1 MSNLRR
7 ARRVRC
13 VDFRCAAIC
22 WLIARHIKKISANLS
37 RAFLPR
43 ARRRH
48 FPLCSRAQIR
58 APGNGRAHGT
68 GCGRK
73 SALIRR
79 IFFRKYSAVFFAQ
92 IVRLK
97 IFQSAR
103 FYAHSENLN
112 AAHAT
117 HAVHA
122 IHAIHVAH
130 TARSATRRARREEIF
145 FFSVRRKKLSHI
157 RLYNCAPPPLS
168 DPYPALKSLP
178 LA

>member
-13 VDFRCAAIC
+13 VENRRAAIR

-48 FPLCSRAQIR
+48 FPLRSRAQIR
-58 APGNGRAHGT
+58 APGNGRADGT

-73 SALIRR
+73 YSLIRR

-112 AAHAT
+112 AARAT
-117 HAVHA
+117 HAV
-122 IHAIHVAH
+122 HAIHVAH
-130 TARSATRRARREEIF
+130 TARSAMRRARREEIF

-157 RLYNCAPPPLS
+157 RSPNCAPPPLS
-168 DPYPALKSLP
+168 DPYPVLKSLP

>member
-1 MSNLRR
+1 MPNLRR

-13 VDFRCAAIC
+13 VENRCAAIR

-48 FPLCSRAQIR
+48 FPLRSRAQIR
-58 APGNGRAHGT
+58 APGNGRADGT

-73 SALIRR
+73 YSLIRR

-112 AAHAT
+112 AAHAA
-117 HAVHA
+117 HAA
-122 IHAIHVAH
+122 HAIHVAH